1 MRQQGGLNL
10 VVYARS
16 LGLLVRNPALIAG
29 PLVMAIAGVLL
40 NQVLGE
46 PNGGALGMLSNGIG
60 SLIDFLLLSF
70 GFGVS
75 LIIAEQ
81 AWRRGKTSFD
91 AAWDEARRKAGDI
104 LIAALGF
111 NFIIYVAG
119 YAGTLIGG
127 GIIGLLLPAIAFYF
141 LIYTIPAAAIGGIPG
156 GAALQVSIE
165 RVRASFLPTA
175 IMCIV
180 FLALLLYGGSYLG
193 LLLGSLIFPAGLA
206 SATIIIA
213 LVNALVQAIV
223 LGYIALVIS
232 NLYDQVSFGRRW

>member
-1 MRQQGGLNL
+1 MRQQGGVNL
-10 VVYARS
+10 TVYARS

-29 PLVMAIAGVLL
+29 PLVMAIAGVLV

-46 PNGGALGMLSNGIG
+46 PNGGALGMVSSGIG

-111 NFIIYVAG
+111 NFITYVAG

-213 LVNALVQAIV
+213 LVNALVRAIV